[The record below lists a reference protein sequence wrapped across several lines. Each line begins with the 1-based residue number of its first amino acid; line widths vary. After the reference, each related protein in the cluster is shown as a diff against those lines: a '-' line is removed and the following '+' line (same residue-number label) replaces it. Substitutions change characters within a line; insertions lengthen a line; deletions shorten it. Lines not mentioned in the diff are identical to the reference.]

1 MLAPASG
8 SAPSSASLPAPASV
22 PTPVPV
28 TPSPHNNIA
37 SVETRS
43 VPVSS
48 SSPATDGHSR
58 RSSAVDSLASLVL
71 ASASSLMPPDLSK
84 QITKLQED
92 NKDQAL
98 KYEKLQRM
106 VESETRRR
114 EAIEKQVSEYQVDL
128 QSSRITALEK
138 DLECRRAE
146 AVEMMAKAREERLQ
160 AREETAKAR
169 QGQAEAREEVAK
181 ARLGQVEAA
190 LRASTAEAENQRLRD
205 WFKENESRLGGLPPP
220 PLSGNTPNLT
230 IALEASLG
238 RFPQPSLLNIQTL
251 ATGDRLS
258 MSLMQPGATSDVS
271 DMDLGSEAGSPV
283 ETKPLSN
290 LAALV

>member
-1 MLAPASG
+1 
-8 SAPSSASLPAPASV
+8 
-22 PTPVPV
+22 
-28 TPSPHNNIA
+28 
-37 SVETRS
+37 
-43 VPVSS
+43 
-48 SSPATDGHSR
+48 
-58 RSSAVDSLASLVL
+58 
-71 ASASSLMPPDLSK
+71 MPPDLSK

-205 WFKENESRLGGLPPP
+205 WFKENESQLGGLPPP

-230 IALEASLG
+230 IALEGPSATASPLLASLG